1 MEGTSF
7 PENRSASVKVWPDL
21 PPEVLQANPAFLDDN
36 EMKTKGWYPSPKA
49 EQNVRSVYLV
59 QKRTVR
65 VPFMET
71 FDLPENSA
79 SCARRNESTVAPQAL
94 SLLNSPLAVE
104 AARSFSRRVV
114 LEAGADPQRQI
125 ERAFQ
130 IAFQRR
136 PAKSELEACLRI
148 AQQRSLTE
156 VCRALLNLNEFIYV
170 D

>member
-1 MEGTSF
+1 M
-7 PENRSASVKVWPDL
+7 PC
-21 PPEVLQANPAFLDDN
+21 
-36 EMKTKGWYPSPKA
+36 
-49 EQNVRSVYLV
+49 
-59 QKRTVR
+59 KRTVR

-104 AARSFSRRVV
+104 AARSFSRRVQS
-114 LEAGADPQRQI
+114 EAGEKRTRQI

-130 IAFQRR
+130 LALQRR
-136 PAKSELEACLRI
+136 PTKAELEACLRM

-156 VCRALLNLNEFIYV
+156 VCRALLNLNEFIYL

>member
-1 MEGTSF
+1 MAGPA
-7 PENRSASVKVWPDL
+7 PEI
-21 PPEVLQANPAFLDDN
+21 LQANPAFLDDN
-36 EMKTKGWYPSPKA
+36 ETKTKGWYPSPKE

-79 SCARRNESTVAPQAL
+79 SCARRSESTVAPQAL

-104 AARSFSRRVV
+104 AARGFSRRVIA
-114 LEAGADPQRQI
+114 EAGEDPQRQI

-130 IAFQRR
+130 LALQRR
-136 PAKSELEACLRI
+136 PVKSELEACLLI
-148 AQQRSLTE
+148 FWQRSLTE
-156 VCRALLNLNEFIYV
+156 VCRALLNLNEFIYL